1 MADIIFNADL
11 DKITE
16 QEVVYDFFDRLLAGK
31 NTSIN
36 DVKVI
41 NKDDNI
47 KLLLAKL
54 IFDMPKQISSRL
66 SNIKVLTINVSENDI
81 TIAFEISKTAN
92 ICIIYSEK
100 TGDNLTEIFKKDINY
115 DDDNNDQYIM
125 DIDCPYINNDVIKVY
140 YY

>member
-1 MADIIFNADL
+1 MADIIFNPDL

-16 QEVVYDFFDRLLAGK
+16 QEVVYDFFDRLSAGK

-36 DVKVI
+36 DIKVI

-47 KLLLAKL
+47 KSLLAKL
-54 IFDMPKQISSRL
+54 IFDLPAQVSSKL
-66 SNIKVLTINVSENDI
+66 SNIKVTTINVSENDI
-81 TIAFEISKTAN
+81 TIAFTIPKIAD

-100 TGDNLTEIFKKDINY
+100 TGDNLTEIFKKDTNY
-115 DDDNNDQYIM
+115 NDDNNDQYIM
-125 DIDCPYINNDVIKVY
+125 DIDCPYMNNDVIKVY